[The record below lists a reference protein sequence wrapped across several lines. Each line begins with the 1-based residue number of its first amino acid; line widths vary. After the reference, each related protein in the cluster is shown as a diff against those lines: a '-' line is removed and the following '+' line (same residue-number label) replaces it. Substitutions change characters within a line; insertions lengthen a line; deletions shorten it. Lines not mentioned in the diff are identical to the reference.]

1 MRKLYVSICESE
13 NELLS
18 NGVSLAGSD
27 GKVEEVLPL
36 MPLALGERITTARL
50 VKEAVEVLNQW
61 LKDHSEADYDEPE
74 RP

>member
-18 NGVSLAGSD
+18 KGVSLVVSD
-27 GKVEEVLPL
+27 GKVAEVPL
-36 MPLALGERITTARL
+36 IPLALGERIAEVRL
-50 VKEAVEVLNQW
+50 VKETVEVLNQW